1 MACSSCGKTK
11 TAYIAPDGSLS
22 RADAIAERNR
32 KQGYQKMTVQ
42 TVNKKALTKAE
53 IRATKMAALLG
64 K

>member
-1 MACSSCGKTK
+1 MACSSCGKSKNNAASSNST
-11 TAYIAPDGSLS
+11 LS

-32 KQGYQKMTVQ
+32 KQGYTKMTVQ